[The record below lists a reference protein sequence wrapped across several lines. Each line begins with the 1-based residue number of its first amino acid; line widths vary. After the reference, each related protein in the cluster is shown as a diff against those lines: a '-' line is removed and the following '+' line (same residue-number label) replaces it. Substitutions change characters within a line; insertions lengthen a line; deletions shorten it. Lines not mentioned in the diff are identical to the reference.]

1 MISPRPAPM
10 SNSPAARTAADVRLE
25 RVEKSFDG
33 KTRVV
38 DRVDLLVQPGEFFA
52 LLGPSGCGKTTTLRM
67 IAGFEIPDDGHIRVG
82 GEDVTDMPV
91 HRRDMGMI
99 FQSYAL
105 FPHRTVAENVAFGLR
120 MRGID
125 RSEIEERVTQ
135 ALRLVALE
143 GYEDRSPA
151 QLSGGQQQRVALA
164 RAIVIRP
171 RVLLCDEPLAALD
184 RKLRQSMQFEL
195 KSLQQELGVTTIFV
209 THDQEEAMTISDRI
223 AVMNAGRIEQ
233 IGTPREIYDRPT
245 TRFVA
250 DFIGEINLFEGEWN
264 DGGFIIDGKVLPAP
278 ATAQTGKATMA
289 IRPERMHL
297 TQNVETAL
305 KGRVR
310 TSTFVSGQM
319 IYHIALENGRE
330 LTVKEANTAVARPID
345 AQVGVDW
352 DPNDVVILNE

>member
-1 MISPRPAPM
+1 M
-10 SNSPAARTAADVRLE
+10 SNNPTARTAADVRLE

-38 DRVDLLVQPGEFFA
+38 DRVDLIVHPGEFFA

-120 MRGID
+120 MRRID
-125 RSEIEERVTQ
+125 KSEIKERVTQ
-135 ALRLVALE
+135 ALRQVALE
-143 GYEDRSPA
+143 GYEDRRPA

-195 KSLQQELGVTTIFV
+195 KNLQQQLGVTTIFV

-233 IGTPREIYDRPT
+233 IGSPREIYDRPT
-245 TRFVA
+245 TRFVS
-250 DFIGEINLFEGEWN
+250 DFIGEINLFAGEWRE
-264 DGGFIIDGKVLPAP
+264 GAFMVDGKALPAP
-278 ATAQTGKATMA
+278 ASTQAGKATMA
-289 IRPERMHL
+289 IRPERIHL
-297 TQNVETAL
+297 THNVEAAL
-305 KGRVR
+305 KGQVR

-319 IYHIALENGRE
+319 IYHIVLENGRE
-330 LTVKEANTAVARPID
+330 LAVKEASSGVARPIG
-345 AQVGVDW
+345 AEVGIDW
-352 DPNDVVILNE
+352 DPDDVVILHD